1 MRTQDIAIVSI
12 HPDPAQ
18 PLALDLKEVL
28 GALKPYCER
37 WIWCVRNLDWLGENS
52 EAVCQR
58 VEAAGLGGLWMSS
71 QDLLG
76 HARGI
81 YQTIEGEFLAFP
93 REIDLGTVSAD
104 EVNLGAFPESRA
116 ELAIVAVDGGYFEV
130 YAKDPKLLTALKQFK
145 DVRDEN
151 PGAYF

>member
-1 MRTQDIAIVSI
+1 MKTQDITILSI
-12 HPDPAQ
+12 HPDATQ
-18 PLALDLKEVL
+18 PLAFDLKEL
-28 GALKPYCER
+28 LAALKPYCER

-52 EAVCQR
+52 EAVCQQ
-58 VEAAGLGGLWMSS
+58 VEAAGLAGLWMSS

-93 REIDLGTVSAD
+93 REVDPRTVNAD
-104 EVNLGAFPESRA
+104 EVNLGAFPASRA
-116 ELAIVAVDGGYFEV
+116 ELVIVAVDGGFFEV
-130 YAKDPKLLTALKQFK
+130 YAKDPKLLTPLRQFK
-145 DVRDEN
+145 DVREED